1 MRLDSRLDDY
11 IKERIQR
18 TDEFII
24 NRIEDL
30 DGEVS
35 EACLHIHRAGGKR
48 LRPLVFLCSAEIF
61 GKSYEDVVP
70 TAAGIESLHTA
81 SLIQDDLPLMDD
93 DDTRRGV
100 ETVHRVFGSDVA
112 LLSSNVLQSKCV
124 RWSLD
129 SNLDNETHNRVS
141 KILDRTIGDIC
152 SGQVQDMSLESST
165 VTTEDEYLDMVSMK
179 TASLY
184 ESASRLGSVVGTT
197 SNNQETLISSFGRN
211 LGIAFQMIDDYIDFI
226 RETGKDRFTDL
237 DNSKV
242 TIVTLHGLQNGVP
255 VFNDE
260 YTNKKKLEMLEETGS
275 IQYAKDKAQNHIQIA
290 RNSLSEI
297 EAENENSKEVLE
309 SVLEFTLERTH

>member
-11 IKERIQR
+11 VKERIQR

-24 NRIEDL
+24 DRLEDL
-30 DGEVS
+30 DGEIS

-61 GKSYEDVVP
+61 GRNYEDVVP

-100 ETVHRVFGSDVA
+100 ETVHKVFGSDVA

-129 SNLDNETHNRVS
+129 SNLDSETHSRVS
-141 KILDRTIGDIC
+141 KILDRTIEDIC
-152 SGQVQDMSLESST
+152 SGQVQDMRLKSSSGI
-165 VTTEDEYLDMVSMK
+165 TEDKYLDMVSMK

-184 ESASRLGSVVGTT
+184 ECASRLGSVVGTT
-197 SNNQETLISSFGRN
+197 GNNQETLISSFGRN
-211 LGIAFQMIDDYIDFI
+211 LGTAFQMIDDYIDFMN
-226 RETGKDRFTDL
+226 ETGKDRFTDL
-237 DNSKV
+237 DNNRV
-242 TIVTLHGLQNGVP
+242 TIVTLHGLRNDVP
-255 VFNDE
+255 VFSNE
-260 YTNKKKLEMLEETGS
+260 YTNEQKLEMLEETGS
-275 IQYAKDKAQNHIQIA
+275 IQYAKNKAQNHIQIA
-290 RNSLSEI
+290 RDSLSEI
-297 EAENENSKEVLE
+297 EADNEESKEVLG